1 MNLNRNRKKLITIF
15 LSIIVV
21 ILIPIISTS
30 CMGIGPFG
38 GSPNE
43 ATDQG
48 IEVFEVKRG
57 NISQIASATGSVDSK
72 TQNTLNLT
80 VSGTIIGA
88 LENGDT
94 FKKGDVLVEV
104 DNSDGLFNI
113 EQQAKNIETIEADLA
128 MARSSLSTANI
139 NYQEALDKNH
149 IAIQLAETNT
159 KKAEESSESAFQSL
173 ENANISAAVSYE
185 SAELALVNA
194 ENMLKYADT
203 NQEIEQKTY
212 DVDSAELKVDSADA
226 SNRQS
231 VDQAESSY
239 EKSLLDQ
246 SSTYWNNLSSLQSA
260 EAQIAL
266 VRENIGQAKLKLE
279 QAQIKLDLAI
289 MDLESSNED
298 LDDYLILAPYDG
310 MVMSSDY
317 RVGESASQGGTGISI
332 ISDEYLVS
340 AAVSEN
346 DIARISIGNPT
357 SITFD
362 AYPNQD
368 FTGSIKRIIPISID
382 EGGIIYYEVLIGF
395 ENIESLEI
403 FYGLS
408 ANVSIETVRAEN
420 VLFVP
425 IQSVY
430 KEEGKSYVDLQVSGQ
445 VDHDNISQSVKKVE
459 ITTGINDYFYI
470 EVTSGLKEGDVIIT
484 SRI

>member
-1 MNLNRNRKKLITIF
+1 
-15 LSIIVV
+15 
-21 ILIPIISTS
+21 
-30 CMGIGPFG
+30 
-38 GSPNE
+38 
-43 ATDQG
+43 
-48 IEVFEVKRG
+48 
-57 NISQIASATGSVDSK
+57 
-72 TQNTLNLT
+72 
-80 VSGTIIGA
+80 
-88 LENGDT
+88 
-94 FKKGDVLVEV
+94 
-104 DNSDGLFNI
+104 
-113 EQQAKNIETIEADLA
+113 
-128 MARSSLSTANI
+128 
-139 NYQEALDKNH
+139 
-149 IAIQLAETNT
+149 
-159 KKAEESSESAFQSL
+159 
-173 ENANISAAVSYE
+173 
-185 SAELALVNA
+185 
-194 ENMLKYADT
+194 
-203 NQEIEQKTY
+203 
-212 DVDSAELKVDSADA
+212 
-226 SNRQS
+226 
-231 VDQAESSY
+231 
-239 EKSLLDQ
+239 
-246 SSTYWNNLSSLQSA
+246 
-260 EAQIAL
+260 
-266 VRENIGQAKLKLE
+266 
-279 QAQIKLDLAI
+279 
-289 MDLESSNED
+289 
-298 LDDYLILAPYDG
+298 
-310 MVMSSDY
+310 MSSDY